1 MGRGGPHSSFGKKA
15 LNYEIFIF
23 GCLQFVETKYLHAT
37 LCLTGYEASA
47 AAVYGWYCNTS
58 KELLHEAIL
67 KLARR
72 WQ

>member
-15 LNYEIFIF
+15 LNYEIFII
-23 GCLQFVETKYLHAT
+23 GYLQFVETKYLHAA
-37 LCLTGYEASA
+37 LCLTGYGASV